1 MGNVAMPVETEPL
14 TDRRRASASFDL
26 LLGAAI
32 SLGLMFW
39 TGRHNSSVLLIL
51 LFTVWVASPFVGM
64 TLVYRRVKRWPA
76 VRQRLTYNQI
86 RIISFGSALIYMF
99 QVGLGHSAKHA
110 GPFLA
115 VPVASWIILALWL
128 WMTRYF
134 HGEPSGETTV
144 LDLSGKQ

>member
-1 MGNVAMPVETEPL
+1 MENVALPVETEPL
-14 TDRRRASASFDL
+14 TDRRRASARLDL
-26 LLGAAI
+26 LLGAAT

-39 TGRHNSSVLLIL
+39 TGRHNPSILLIL

-64 TLVYRRVKRWPA
+64 MFVYRSAARWPA

-99 QVGLGHSAKHA
+99 QVGLGHSAKRA
-110 GPFLA
+110 WPFLA
-115 VPVASWIILALWL
+115 VPAASWMALVLWI
-128 WMTRYF
+128 WMTQYF
-134 HGEPSGETTV
+134 HGEPSAESTV